1 MLITNYYIYLY
12 LLLAYLIGAISTSIW
27 IGKIFFKKDIRT
39 IGSGNA
45 GATNTFRAF
54 GKIAGIFVLLIDI
67 GKGTLA
73 VLLPVIL
80 SHLTST
86 DLIPRIAFSDHYQ
99 LLLGLGAAL
108 GHIYP
113 VYEKFKGGKGVAT
126 LFGVILAID
135 PLIAGI
141 CAATFIAVFII
152 TRKVSVGSLLASVA
166 FAVSFMIIYN
176 PWPFFDNLMAL
187 IYPVLVFYTHRANIK
202 RLIKG
207 EEPDFS
213 FHKKG

>member
-1 MLITNYYIYLY
+1 MLVTNYYIYLY

-27 IGKIFFKKDIRT
+27 IGKIFFKKDVRN

-54 GKIAGIFVLLIDI
+54 GKTAGVIVLLIDI

-80 SHLTST
+80 SRIFST
-86 DLIPRIAFSDHYQ
+86 DLIPRVAFSDHYQ

-126 LFGVILAID
+126 LFGVILGID
-135 PLIAGI
+135 PVIAGI
-141 CAATFIAVFII
+141 CAAAFLAVFII
-152 TRKVSVGSLLASVA
+152 TRKVSAGSLLASVA
-166 FAVSFMIIYN
+166 FTVAYIIIHN
-176 PWPFFDNLMAL
+176 PWQFFDNLMAL
-187 IYPVLVFYTHRANIK
+187 IYPLLVFYTHRANIK
-202 RLIKG
+202 RLIKA

-213 FHKKG
+213 FRKK

>member
-1 MLITNYYIYLY
+1 MVTNYYIYFY
-12 LLLAYLIGAISTSIW
+12 LILAYLIGAISTSIW

-54 GKIAGIFVLLIDI
+54 GKTAGVIVLLIDI

-80 SHLTST
+80 SHITSN

-135 PLIAGI
+135 PIIALI
-141 CAATFIAVFII
+141 CVTTFIAVFIV
-152 TRKVSVGSLLASVA
+152 TKKVSAGSLLASVA
-166 FAVSFMIIYN
+166 FAVSYIIMHN
-176 PWPFFDNLMAL
+176 PWQFFDNLMTL
-187 IYPVLVFYTHRANIK
+187 IYPMLVFYTHRANIK

-213 FHKKG
+213 FRKKQV

>member
-1 MLITNYYIYLY
+1 MLVTNYYIYLY

-27 IGKIFFKKDIRT
+27 IGKIFFKKDVRN

-54 GKIAGIFVLLIDI
+54 GKTAGVIVLLIDI

-80 SHLTST
+80 SRIFST

-126 LFGVILAID
+126 LFGVILGID
-135 PLIAGI
+135 PVVAGI
-141 CAATFIAVFII
+141 CAATFLAVFII
-152 TRKVSVGSLLASVA
+152 TRKVSAGSLLASVA
-166 FAVSFMIIYN
+166 FTVAYIIIHN
-176 PWPFFDNLMAL
+176 PWQFFDNLMAL
-187 IYPVLVFYTHRANIK
+187 IYPLLVFYTHRANIK

-213 FHKKG
+213 FRKK

>member
-1 MLITNYYIYLY
+1 MLVTNYYIYLY
-12 LLLAYLIGAISTSIW
+12 ALLAYFIGAISTSIW
-27 IGKIFFKKDIRT
+27 IGKIFFNKDVRT

-54 GKIAGIFVLLIDI
+54 GKTAGVIVLLIDI

-73 VLLPVIL
+73 VLLPTIFSRIFSL
-80 SHLTST
+80 

-113 VYEKFKGGKGVAT
+113 IYEKFKGGKGVAT
-126 LFGVILAID
+126 LFGVILGID
-135 PLIAGI
+135 PKIAGI
-141 CAATFIAVFII
+141 CVAAFILVFVL
-152 TRKVSVGSLLASVA
+152 TKKVSVGSMTASLA
-166 FAVSFMIIYN
+166 FAVAFIILHN
-176 PWPFFDNLMAL
+176 PWQFFDNLL
-187 IYPVLVFYTHRANIK
+187 VLLYPILVFYTHRANIK

-207 EEPDFS
+207 EEPDFT
-213 FHKKG
+213 FNKK